1 MTNWAV
7 SSVTFPLLVPFLR
20 YDAYRDGVLTGLV
33 TSASGSQSLVHDA
46 STKAI
51 THTHTHTH
59 DTHTRHSHTTHT
71 HTHTHDLTYVVAR

>member
-1 MTNWAV
+1 VANWAV

-51 THTHTHTH
+51 TPH
-59 DTHTRHSHTTHT
+59 THT
-71 HTHTHDLTYVVAR
+71 HTHTHMHTHTHARTHNLTYVDQVTR

>member
-1 MTNWAV
+1 V
-7 SSVTFPLLVPFLR
+7 G

-51 THTHTHTH
+51 TPHTHTHTH
-59 DTHTRHSHTTHT
+59 TCTHTRTHARTISHTWT
-71 HTHTHDLTYVVAR
+71 R